1 MREPLRARISRWLRA
16 RTQKHSRIDPD
27 DFERTCLEDPEAAL
41 HALSADLKDVREE
54 YDRVASAYRRAVA
67 HLEERVEQAAP
78 ADAMREGRQ
87 IREVAEG
94 LRRAALR
101 LESSFR
107 ETRELESELHEWES
121 RAGEPGERTTD
132 HPDVRAEILRSEL
145 ALRRDRGMLAAIPLD
160 QSPFRAIALNAVG
173 ASADDDASES
183 AEMLDL
189 GEGIEGPAFPDAE
202 HLLLTIKQKTRDVER
217 WYEHADVS
225 PEVCDDVRDLRAL
238 HAALRRIDREDGA
251 TRDRVAYALRM
262 R

>member
-16 RTQKHSRIDPD
+16 RTQKHSRIDRD
-27 DFERTCLEDPEAAL
+27 DFERTCLEDPTAAL
-41 HALSADLKDVREE
+41 QALSTDLIDVREE

-67 HLEERVEQAAP
+67 HLEDRLDHAAP
-78 ADAMREGRQ
+78 ADALREGQQ

-107 ETRELESELHEWES
+107 ETRELEVELHEWES
-121 RAGEPGERTTD
+121 RAGEQGERNTD

-145 ALRRDRGMLAAIPLD
+145 ALRRDRGIIAAIPLD
-160 QSPFRAIALNAVG
+160 QSPFRPIAMT
-173 ASADDDASES
+173 ADVSSSEDDEP
-183 AEMLDL
+183 EMP
-189 GEGIEGPAFPDAE
+189 EMAMPDAE
-202 HLLLTIKQKTRDVER
+202 HLLLTIKQKTKDVEH

-225 PEVCDDVRDLRAL
+225 PEVCDDVRDLRTL

-251 TRDRVAYALRM
+251 VRDRVSYALRM